1 MRGRNGLLKTPRRF
15 RIVVREYLAVAILG
29 LFGIRTMSSTMASRR
44 RPPVPPDIVEDQIA
58 VRYCPGQDQKVR
70 EALAQVG
77 KVEEQPSSSIFI
89 LHRSPDVSASEV
101 ATAIETLKKASKI
114 TFATPVLRDPES
126 GTRQV
131 LTDEITL
138 RLKRGSVSRTLEAL
152 KAEHGVIVGKRNDY
166 EPTQY
171 IVKVPDTSGTRTL
184 DVARSLDKR
193 DDVEF
198 AHPNYLTG
206 IKR

>member
-1 MRGRNGLLKTPRRF
+1 
-15 RIVVREYLAVAILG
+15 
-29 LFGIRTMSSTMASRR
+29 MSLTMASRR
-44 RPPVPPDIVEDQIA
+44 RSPAPPDIVKDQIA
-58 VRYCPGQDQKVR
+58 IRYCPGEDRKVR
-70 EALAQVG
+70 EALEQVG
-77 KVEEQPSSSIFI
+77 TIEEQPSSQIFI
-89 LHRSPDVSASEV
+89 LHRSSHVSAGKV

-114 TFATPVLRDPES
+114 AFATPVLRDPES

-138 RLKRGSVSRTLEAL
+138 RLKPGSASRALKAL
-152 KAEHGVIVGKRNDY
+152 KAEHGVIVGKRNQF

-171 IVKVPDTSGTRTL
+171 IVKVPDTTGTRTL

-198 AHPNYLTG
+198 AAPNYLTD

>member
-1 MRGRNGLLKTPRRF
+1 MSPTMAPRR
-15 RIVVREYLAVAILG
+15 R
-29 LFGIRTMSSTMASRR
+29 SPAS
-44 RPPVPPDIVEDQIA
+44 PDIVKDQLAI
-58 VRYCPGQDQKVR
+58 RYCPGQDRKVR
-70 EALAQVG
+70 EALKQVG
-77 KVEEQPSSSIFI
+77 TVEEQPSSQIFI
-89 LHRSPDVSASEV
+89 LHRSAGVSAGKV
-101 ATAIETLKKASKI
+101 AAAVETLKKAGTI
-114 TFATPVLRDPES
+114 AFATPVLRDPES

-138 RLKRGSVSRTLEAL
+138 RLKPGSASRALKAL
-152 KAEHGVIVGKRNDY
+152 KAEHGVIVGKRNEF

-171 IVKVPDTSGTRTL
+171 IVKVPDTTGTRTL
-184 DVARSLDKR
+184 DIARSLDQR

>member
-1 MRGRNGLLKTPRRF
+1 M
-15 RIVVREYLAVAILG
+15 
-29 LFGIRTMSSTMASRR
+29 
-44 RPPVPPDIVEDQIA
+44 
-58 VRYCPGQDQKVR
+58 R
-70 EALAQVG
+70 EALEAFG
-77 KVEEQPSSSIFI
+77 TIEEQPSSNIFI
-89 LHRSPDVSASEV
+89 LHRNSNVPPGKVTTVLDGLK
-101 ATAIETLKKASKI
+101 ATGKI
-114 TFATPVLRDPES
+114 DFATPVLRDRES

-138 RLKRGSVSRTLEAL
+138 RLKPGQATRALKAL
-152 KAEHGVIVGKRNDY
+152 KAEHGVIIGKQNEF

-171 IVKVPDTSGTRTL
+171 IVKVPNTTGTQTL

-198 AHPNYLTG
+198 ACPNYLTS

>member
-1 MRGRNGLLKTPRRF
+1 
-15 RIVVREYLAVAILG
+15 
-29 LFGIRTMSSTMASRR
+29 MASSGRS
-44 RPPVPPDIVEDQIA
+44 PAPHIIKDQTA
-58 VRYCPGQDQKVR
+58 VRYCPGQDRNVR
-70 EALAQVG
+70 EALEQVG
-77 KVEEQPSSSIFI
+77 TVEEQPASHIFI
-89 LHRSPDVSASEV
+89 LHRSPDVPAGEV
-101 ATAIETLKKASKI
+101 AAAIEALSKAGRI
-114 TFATPVLRDPES
+114 AFATPVLRDPES

-138 RLKRGSVSRTLEAL
+138 RLKPGSASRAL
-152 KAEHGVIVGKRNDY
+152 KAMQSEHGVIVGKHNEF

-171 IVKVPDTSGTRTL
+171 IVKVPDTTGTRTL
-184 DVARSLDKR
+184 DVARLLDER

>member
-1 MRGRNGLLKTPRRF
+1 MAARKSSPAAPT
-15 RIVVREYLAVAILG
+15 IVKDE
-29 LFGIRTMSSTMASRR
+29 
-44 RPPVPPDIVEDQIA
+44 IA
-58 VRYCPGQDQKVR
+58 VRYCPGQDRKVR
-70 EALAQVG
+70 EILEPLG
-77 KVEEQPSSSIFI
+77 EIEEQASANIFI
-89 LHRSPDVSASEV
+89 LHRRSSIPQSKVT
-101 ATAIETLKKASKI
+101 TAIESLQKDGTIA
-114 TFATPVLRDPES
+114 FATPVLLDPES

-138 RLKRGSVSRTLEAL
+138 RLKPGSANRALAAL
-152 KAEHGVIVGKRNDY
+152 KAEHGVIIGKRNEF

-171 IVKVPDTSGTRTL
+171 IVKVPNTSGTQTL

-198 AHPNYLTG
+198 ASPNYLTS

>member
-1 MRGRNGLLKTPRRF
+1 
-15 RIVVREYLAVAILG
+15 
-29 LFGIRTMSSTMASRR
+29 LFGIRTMSPTMASRR
-44 RPPVPPDIVEDQIA
+44 RAPASPDIVKDQIA
-58 VRYCPGQDQKVR
+58 VRYCPGQDRKVR
-70 EALAQVG
+70 EALEQVG
-77 KVEEQPSSSIFI
+77 RVEEQPSSQIFI
-89 LHRSPDVSASEV
+89 LHRSPGVSASTV
-101 ATAIETLKKASKI
+101 ATAIETLKKTSKI
-114 TFATPVLRDPES
+114 AFATPVLRDPES

-138 RLKRGSVSRTLEAL
+138 RLKPGSASRALKAL
-152 KAEHGVIVGKRNDY
+152 KAEHGVIVGKRNEF

-171 IVKVPDTSGTRTL
+171 IVKVPDTTGTRTL

-198 AHPNYLTG
+198 ASPNYLTD